1 MSAIKPLI
9 RYHSGTIINRLTPV
23 TDALGTPIMIY
34 DQNMMDE
41 DLGKYHIEQT
51 EPKTIILKEDHNAKC
66 IMAGQIV
73 FNMITGE
80 SVIVSSKYS
89 GAILPYNYTHIEV
102 DRESVYPRYLVYW
115 LNHSPK
121 ALKQIKL
128 YQQGGSM
135 IKKMTHKQLQAL
147 EIPLPRMHQ
156 QELIGNL
163 AHSRVRLKY
172 LKAKREHLMDTY
184 LRAILFREEH

>member
-1 MSAIKPLI
+1 MSAINPLI
-9 RYHSGTIINRLTPV
+9 RYHSGTILNRLNPV
-23 TDALGTPIMIY
+23 DEAFGTPIMIY
-34 DQNMMDE
+34 DQNMMDT
-41 DLGKYHIEQT
+41 DLGKYRIEQT
-51 EPKTIILKEDHNAKC
+51 EPKTITLKEDHNAKC
-66 IMAGQIV
+66 ITAGQIV

-102 DRESVYPRYLVYW
+102 DREKVYPRYLVYW

-147 EIPLPRMHQ
+147 EIPLPSMEQ
-156 QELIGNL
+156 QKQIGDL
-163 AHSRVRLKY
+163 AHSRLRLKY

-184 LRAILFREEH
+184 LTAILFREER